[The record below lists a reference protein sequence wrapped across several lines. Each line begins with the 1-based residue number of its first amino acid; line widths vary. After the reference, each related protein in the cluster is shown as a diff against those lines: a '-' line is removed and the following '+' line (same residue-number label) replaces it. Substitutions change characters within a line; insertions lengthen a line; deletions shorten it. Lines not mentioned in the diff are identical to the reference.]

1 MIKKKNTVIIMLNP
15 TRIYGEW
22 TEGFVLD
29 KHTESSVFIGYDEW
43 DNPQF
48 DTTHTE
54 LGELIYRMK
63 YNGHEN
69 TSLAIMDLCDDF
81 LSEWLKK
88 INVNV
93 VLPVPPSYQRSQQP
107 AFVLARA
114 ISNQYGI
121 KYYDDVLV
129 KTSSE
134 PSKNMDRSNKVVNIK
149 LNRQAKKECSL
160 LLVDDLFDTGT
171 TANACVKALRTDSKV
186 KEVFFLAFTRRR
198 T

>member
-1 MIKKKNTVIIMLNP
+1 MLNP
-15 TRIYGEW
+15 TQIYGEW

-43 DNPQF
+43 NRPQF
-48 DTTHTE
+48 DTTYTE
-54 LGELIYRMK
+54 LGKLIYRMK

-69 TSLAIMDLCDDF
+69 TSSDIMNLCEAF

-107 AFVLARA
+107 AFILAQA
-114 ISNQYGI
+114 ISNRYGI
-121 KYYDDVLV
+121 TYYNDILV
-129 KTSSE
+129 KTSTE
-134 PSKNMDRSNKVVNIK
+134 ASKNMDRFSKVVNIS
-149 LNRQAKKECSL
+149 LNRYAERHSRL
-160 LLVDDLFDTGT
+160 LLIDDLFDTGA
-171 TANACVKALRTDSKV
+171 TANACVKALRTDPNV
-186 KEVFFLAFTRRR
+186 TEVFFLAFTRRR